1 MKKLKNYKLTNYEK
15 NLKPSIKM
23 DKKIVKFDDSEIE
36 K

>member
-15 NLKPSIKM
+15 NLKPCIKM